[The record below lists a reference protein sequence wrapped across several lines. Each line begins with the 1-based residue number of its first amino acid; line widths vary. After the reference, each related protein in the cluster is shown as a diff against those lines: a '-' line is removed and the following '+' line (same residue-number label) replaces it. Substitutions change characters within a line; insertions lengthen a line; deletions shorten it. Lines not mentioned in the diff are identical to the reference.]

1 MTEPIEPDETGR
13 IEVDTTAPEPEP
25 DDDELDPR
33 ARAAIRKVNNEAHNL
48 RTRLREVEEARES
61 DLARIAA
68 YEKAEVERAAATVL
82 VDPEDIWRHI
92 DAATQETFNDEFGSI
107 VGDRV
112 KEAAQAIVAQ
122 RPHLARPQ
130 RPPTDQPIEGVAR
143 RCRPEPKKTEVDLV
157 VGAARTVDSPQVH
170 GPGARRRPPFALVG
184 DGSLIC
190 CIRLPT
196 KGFHYGSLYRWRRP
210 DSDAE
215 SGETLVVRPVIDQAV
230 SAKFRPS
237 CRSAP
242 RSADPVVLTDPQASF
257 RG

>member
-92 DAATQETFNDEFGSI
+92 DAATQETFNDEFG
-107 VGDRV
+107 
-112 KEAAQAIVAQ
+112 
-122 RPHLARPQ
+122 
-130 RPPTDQPIEGVAR
+130 
-143 RCRPEPKKTEVDLV
+143 
-157 VGAARTVDSPQVH
+157 
-170 GPGARRRPPFALVG
+170 
-184 DGSLIC
+184 
-190 CIRLPT
+190 
-196 KGFHYGSLYRWRRP
+196 
-210 DSDAE
+210 
-215 SGETLVVRPVIDQAV
+215 
-230 SAKFRPS
+230 
-237 CRSAP
+237 
-242 RSADPVVLTDPQASF
+242 
-257 RG
+257 

>member
-92 DAATQETFNDEFGSI
+92 DAATQETFNDEVGSI

-130 RPPTDQPIEGVAR
+130 RPPTDQPNEGLRAGAS
-143 RCRPEPKKTEVDLV
+143 PEPKKTEV
-157 VGAARTVDSPQVH
+157 TWSS
-170 GPGARRRPPFALVG
+170 AL
-184 DGSLIC
+184 
-190 CIRLPT
+190 
-196 KGFHYGSLYRWRRP
+196 
-210 DSDAE
+210 
-215 SGETLVVRPVIDQAV
+215 
-230 SAKFRPS
+230 
-237 CRSAP
+237 
-242 RSADPVVLTDPQASF
+242 
-257 RG
+257 RGR